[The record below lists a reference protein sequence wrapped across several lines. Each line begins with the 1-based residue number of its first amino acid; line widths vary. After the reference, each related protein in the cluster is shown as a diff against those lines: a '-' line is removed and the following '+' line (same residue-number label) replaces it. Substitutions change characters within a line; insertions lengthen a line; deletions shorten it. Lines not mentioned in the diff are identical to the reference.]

1 VTAPARGYAERM
13 PEYTADAEQ
22 PEFRNVALTD
32 ALQTQDL
39 AAVAFA
45 LRHGPTVVPLIPPGG
60 EDPLDA
66 GVWTYRDPSGGE
78 ITLLLFSDAA
88 YKPLTLPSGVAL
100 NSPGWL
106 RAFLGLYE
114 DEIATVLFDIAG
126 PHAMRATPTDLIAAL
141 DA

>member
-1 VTAPARGYAERM
+1 MPDASPAEE
-13 PEYTADAEQ
+13 P

-45 LRHGPTVVPLIPPGG
+45 LRHGPTVVPLLPPGTD
-60 EDPLDA
+60 DPLEA
-66 GVWTYRDPSGGE
+66 GVWTYRNPTTGE
-78 ITLLLFSDAA
+78 IALLLFSDAA
-88 YKPLTLPSGVAL
+88 HRPDSLPFQVAL

-106 RAFLGLYE
+106 RAFLGVHE
-114 DEIATVLFDIAG
+114 EQIGTVFLDIAG
-126 PHAMRATPTDLIAAL
+126 PHPMQATPSDLIAAL

>member
-1 VTAPARGYAERM
+1 M
-13 PEYTADAEQ
+13 PEDTADAEQ

-60 EDPLDA
+60 DDPLDA
-66 GVWTYRDPSGGE
+66 GVWTYRDPGTGE

-88 YKPLTLPSGVAL
+88 HKPATLPPGVAL
-100 NSPGWL
+100 NTPGWL

-126 PHAMRATPTDLIAAL
+126 PHAMKATPADLIAAL

>member
-1 VTAPARGYAERM
+1 M
-13 PEYTADAEQ
+13 PEDTADAEQ

-60 EDPLDA
+60 DDPLDA
-66 GVWTYRDPSGGE
+66 GVWTYRDPGSGE

-88 YKPLTLPSGVAL
+88 HKPSTLPAGVAL
-100 NSPGWL
+100 NTPGWL

-114 DEIATVLFDIAG
+114 DEITTVLFDIAG
-126 PHAMRATPTDLIAAL
+126 PHAMKATPTDLIAAL

>member
-13 PEYTADAEQ
+13 PEDTADAER
-22 PEFRNVALTD
+22 PKFRNVALTD

-45 LRHGPTVVPLIPPGG
+45 LRHGPTIVPLIPPGG
-60 EDPLDA
+60 DDPLDA
-66 GVWTYRDPSGGE
+66 GVWTYRDPSSGE
-78 ITLLLFSDAA
+78 IALLLFSDAA
-88 YKPLTLPSGVAL
+88 YKPSTLPSGVAL

-126 PHAMRATPTDLIAAL
+126 PHAMRATPADLIAAL

>member
-1 VTAPARGYAERM
+1 M
-13 PEYTADAEQ
+13 PEDTADAEQ

-66 GVWTYRDPSGGE
+66 GVWTYRDPGSGE

-88 YKPLTLPSGVAL
+88 HKPATLPSGVAL
-100 NSPGWL
+100 NTPGWL

-126 PHAMRATPTDLIAAL
+126 PHAMKATPADLIAAL